1 MELEDEIIRQ
11 AQAGNQDAFR
21 QLVEHYAALTRRTAR
36 LLLPAHLSAEEA
48 AQEAWVDVWRGLPR
62 FQTGRPFRPWLLTL
76 VANRCRMLNRHRQ
89 LTYTSLDVELA
100 EEVSDNKD
108 WNDYLIRTSGDIEL
122 REALTK
128 LPPQHRRI
136 LALRFWAEL
145 ELDEI
150 AQISGVPLGTVKSR
164 LHRALNNLRNQLN
177 PRSPQERL
185 KA

>member
-36 LLLPAHLSAEEA
+36 LLLPAHLSAEDA

-89 LTYTSLDVELA
+89 LTYTALDEELA
-100 EEVSDNKD
+100 EEVSDNKEGSSATSL
-108 WNDYLIRTSGDIEL
+108 YLPRIYSEYNFKGVSFTNVFLSGY
-122 REALTK
+122 
-128 LPPQHRRI
+128 
-136 LALRFWAEL
+136 
-145 ELDEI
+145 
-150 AQISGVPLGTVKSR
+150 G
-164 LHRALNNLRNQLN
+164 
-177 PRSPQERL
+177 
-185 KA
+185 